1 MKININKGSANENKE
16 KIPRQYAQL
25 QSLSLSKF
33 ADESV
38 CLKLK
43 AMPILPKPYVQHW
56 LPDASQT
63 KCALTG
69 KEFTVFSRRHH
80 CRACGNIYQKEV
92 CDYTQPLPDLGHY
105 VPVKVCD
112 LCIGLESTEGVE
124 DILLLSARRSELV
137 SVLQSTWG
145 KTGLPSDLRSVD
157 LPVVFQNNLKL
168 DNSSSPPGPGGLSRL
183 IGPEVAFCEVDM
195 RIPYTPAG
203 NFIPGYNISISIEN
217 ARVTISTGILTD

>member
-1 MKININKGSANENKE
+1 
-16 KIPRQYAQL
+16 
-25 QSLSLSKF
+25 
-33 ADESV
+33 
-38 CLKLK
+38 
-43 AMPILPKPYVQHW
+43 MPILPKPYIQHW
-56 LPDASQT
+56 VPDASQN

-92 CDYTQPLPDLGHY
+92 CDYKQPLPDLGHY

-168 DNSSSPPGPGGLSRL
+168 DKSSSAAGGGGGGLSRL
-183 IGPEVAFCEVDM
+183 IGPEVAFCEVDI
-195 RIPYTPAG
+195 RIPYNPAG
-203 NFIPGYNISISIEN
+203 NFIPGFNISISIEKD
-217 ARVTISTGILTD
+217 RVNISTGNSTN